1 MKKPIL
7 KRGEKIMN
15 KKGKVFEVRGQIK
28 NLVLLTNGDWIYREQ
43 CKRLD
48 PRGRVIEEDAK

>member
-1 MKKPIL
+1 
-7 KRGEKIMN
+7 MN